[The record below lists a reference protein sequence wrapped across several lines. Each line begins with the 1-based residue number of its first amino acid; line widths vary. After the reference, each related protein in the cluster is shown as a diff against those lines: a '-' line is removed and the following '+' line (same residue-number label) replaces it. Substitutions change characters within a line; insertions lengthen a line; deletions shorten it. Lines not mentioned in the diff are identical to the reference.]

1 MRRSSIRA
9 LLLLSLA
16 LVAVPVV
23 AQAQRRRQ
31 RDEDQ
36 HAIQVNGR
44 ERSYVVRA
52 PRDRSG
58 PFPVVIVLHGGG
70 GNATNAEMMSG
81 FTRLVER
88 EGLVAVYPNG
98 SGRLG
103 ERLLTWNARH
113 CCGYAM
119 DQRVDEV
126 AFIDA
131 MLDAL
136 AREFPVDL
144 QRVYI
149 SGMSNGAMMTH
160 RLAAELRHRPAA
172 IAPVVGAVFGDE
184 GPPASAVSAII
195 FNGLKDRAVPAAGG
209 LGSGVGRRAWDGVPP
224 APNDAQGEYWRRA
237 GGCEPTARVT
247 DGSRVISK
255 AWTCPGEIAVEL
267 HQIKDGAHA
276 WPGGRAGRERGDAPS
291 DAIDATAVM
300 WEFFR
305 TKRTRP

>member
-9 LLLLSLA
+9 LLLLSIA
-16 LVAVPVV
+16 LGAVPMVTH
-23 AQAQRRRQ
+23 AQRRLA
-31 RDEDQ
+31 RDGDLR
-36 HAIQVNGR
+36 AIQVNGR

-81 FTRLVER
+81 FTRHVER

-119 DQRVDEV
+119 DQRVDDV

-136 AREFPVDL
+136 ARELPVDL

-149 SGMSNGAMMTH
+149 TGMSNGAMMTH

-184 GPPASAVSAII
+184 PPPATAVSAII
-195 FNGLKDRAVPAAGG
+195 FNGLLDTSVPPAGG
-209 LGSGVGRRAWDGVPP
+209 LGDGVGRRSWDGTPP
-224 APNDAQGEYWRRA
+224 KPNVAQGDYWARA
-237 GGCEPTARVT
+237 ARCAPTPAKAEE
-247 DGSRVISK
+247 SRVIHWNWS
-255 AWTCPGEIAVEL
+255 CPDDLAVEL
-267 HQIKDGAHA
+267 HQIKDNGHA
-276 WPGGRAGRERGDAPS
+276 WPGGRAGRERANAPS
-291 DAIDATAVM
+291 DAMDATEVM
-300 WEFFR
+300 WQFFR
-305 TKRTRP
+305 TKRTKR